1 MHEWSYGHRPVMTDG
16 AAARVARLM
25 RRALDELPSQYAGQL
40 DNVQFQLRRAPSSR
54 DRRRL
59 GLGNSMLYGL
69 YEGVP
74 LTQRGS
80 GYDRVLPD
88 RITLYWGPLLR
99 SFPEDEELAMEVR
112 NTLYHEI
119 AHYFGMDEDEL
130 HDTSVR

>member
-1 MHEWSYGHRPVMTDG
+1 M
-16 AAARVARLM
+16 AAHSPATTVYRLM
-25 RRALDELPSQYAGQL
+25 QSYLDALPEQYADAL
-40 DNVQFQLRRAPSSR
+40 SNVIFRVERAIMPR

-59 GLGNSMLYGL
+59 GIGNSTLYGL

-74 LTQRGS
+74 LTQRGT

-99 SFPEDEELAMEVR
+99 DFPETEELADQVR
-112 NTLYHEI
+112 KTLYHEI
-119 AHYFGMDEDEL
+119 AHYFGMDEDEV

>member
-1 MHEWSYGHRPVMTDG
+1 MTDG
-16 AAARVARLM
+16 PAARVARLM
-25 RRALDELPSQYAGQL
+25 RRALDDLPPQYAEQL
-40 DNVQFQLRRAPSSR
+40 DNVQFQLRRAPSPR

-59 GLGNSMLYGL
+59 QLGNSMLYGL

-88 RITLYWGPLLR
+88 RITLFWGPLVR
-99 SFPEDEELAMEVR
+99 SFPEEDELAREVR

-119 AHYFGMDEDEL
+119 AHYFGMDEEEL

>member
-1 MHEWSYGHRPVMTDG
+1 MTDG
-16 AAARVARLM
+16 PAARVARLM
-25 RRALDELPSQYAGQL
+25 RRALDDLPPQYAEQL
-40 DNVQFQLRRAPSSR
+40 DNVQFQLRRAPSPR

-59 GLGNSMLYGL
+59 QLGNSMLYGL

-88 RITLYWGPLLR
+88 RITLFWGPLVR
-99 SFPEDEELAMEVR
+99 SFPEEEELAREVR

>member
-1 MHEWSYGHRPVMTDG
+1 MQD
-16 AAARVARLM
+16 
-25 RRALDELPSQYAGQL
+25 ALGELPPQYAGAL
-40 DNVQFQLRRAPSSR
+40 NNVVFRVERAVLPR

-59 GLGNSMLYGL
+59 SLGNATLYGL

-74 LTQRGS
+74 LTQRDG

-99 SFPEDEELAMEVR
+99 DFPEEDDLYKEVR
-112 NTLYHEI
+112 TTLFHEI
-119 AHYFGMDEDEL
+119 AHYFGLDEDDL

>member
-1 MHEWSYGHRPVMTDG
+1 LTDG
-16 AAARVARLM
+16 TAARVGRLM
-25 RRALDELPSQYAGQL
+25 RSALDDLPPQYAGKL
-40 DNVQFQLRRAPSSR
+40 DNVEFVLRRAPSPR
-54 DRRRL
+54 DRKRL

-88 RITLYWGPLLR
+88 RITLYWGTLVR
-99 SFPEDEELAMEVR
+99 SFPEDGELENEVR
-112 NTLYHEI
+112 KTLYHEI

-130 HDTSVR
+130 HHTSVR

>member
-1 MHEWSYGHRPVMTDG
+1 MIGGPAE
-16 AAARVARLM
+16 RVGSMM
-25 RRALDELPSQYAGQL
+25 RRALDALPQQYADQL
-40 DNVQFQLRRAPSSR
+40 DNVQFVLRRAPSPR

-59 GLGNSMLYGL
+59 GLGNSLLYGL

-88 RITLYWGPLLR
+88 RITLYWGVLVR
-99 SFPEDEELAMEVR
+99 SFPEDEELEEEVR
-112 NTLYHEI
+112 KTLYHEI
-119 AHYFGMDEDEL
+119 AHYFGMDEDGL

>member
-1 MHEWSYGHRPVMTDG
+1 MNEGS
-16 AAARVARLM
+16 ASRVGRAM
-25 RRALDELPSQYAGQL
+25 RRALDDLPRQYADQL
-40 DNVQFQLRRAPSSR
+40 VNVDIVLRRAPSPR

-88 RITLYWGPLLR
+88 RITLYWGALVR
-99 SFPEDEELAMEVR
+99 SFPEDAELEEEVR
-112 NTLYHEI
+112 KTLYHEL

>member
-1 MHEWSYGHRPVMTDG
+1 MIGGPAE
-16 AAARVARLM
+16 RVGSMM
-25 RRALDELPSQYAGQL
+25 RRALDALPQQYADQL
-40 DNVQFQLRRAPSSR
+40 DNVQFVLRRAPSPR

-59 GLGNSMLYGL
+59 GLGNSLLYGL

-88 RITLYWGPLLR
+88 RITLYWGVLVR
-99 SFPEDEELAMEVR
+99 SFPEDEELEEEVR
-112 NTLYHEI
+112 KTLYHEI

>member
-1 MHEWSYGHRPVMTDG
+1 MIGGPAS
-16 AAARVARLM
+16 RVGRFL
-25 RRALDELPSQYAGQL
+25 RRALRDLPPQYAEQL
-40 DNVQFQLRRAPSSR
+40 ENVEIVLRRAPSPR

-59 GLGNSMLYGL
+59 ELGNSVLFGL

-74 LTQRGS
+74 LTQRSS

-88 RITLYWGPLLR
+88 RITLFWGVLVR
-99 SFPEDEELAMEVR
+99 SFPEDAELEEEVR
-112 NTLYHEI
+112 KTLYHEI

>member
-1 MHEWSYGHRPVMTDG
+1 MPPSR
-16 AAARVARLM
+16 AARIYRLM
-25 RRALDELPSQYAGQL
+25 QAALEGLPAEYAGAL
-40 DNVQFQLRRAPSSR
+40 SNVTFRVERAILPR

-59 GLGNSMLYGL
+59 SLGNATLYGL

-88 RITLYWGPLLR
+88 RVTLYWGPLLR
-99 SFPEDEELAMEVR
+99 DFPEEDELQREVR

-119 AHYFGMDEDEL
+119 AHYFGMDEDDL
-130 HDTSVR
+130 HGTSVR

>member
-1 MHEWSYGHRPVMTDG
+1 MPRSR
-16 AAARVARLM
+16 AARIYRLM
-25 RRALDELPSQYAGQL
+25 KAALKDLPPQYAGAL
-40 DNVQFQLRRAPSSR
+40 DNVIFRVERAILPR

-59 GLGNSMLYGL
+59 SLGNATLYGL

-88 RITLYWGPLLR
+88 RVTLYWGPLLR
-99 SFPEDEELAMEVR
+99 DFPEDEDLSREVR

-119 AHYFGMDEDEL
+119 AHYFGMDEDDL